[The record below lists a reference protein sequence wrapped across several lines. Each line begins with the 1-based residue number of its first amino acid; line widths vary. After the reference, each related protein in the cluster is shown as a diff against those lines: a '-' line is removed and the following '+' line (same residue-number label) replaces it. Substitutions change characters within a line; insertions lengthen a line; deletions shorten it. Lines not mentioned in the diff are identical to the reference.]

1 MRTRLE
7 RLHNMSCTH
16 ASCHSEKR
24 SASRCTRAAREA
36 SSGRMGSG
44 SPGESTERSSVERIS
59 AISVLTLPIGISAA
73 RMNSKKSKP
82 IKLKQLCFV
91 PDAHSCIEDAT
102 DDIHDVLSSVLWA
115 CQWNPRNKSRQLTY
129 RTSYECEFK
138 LPPVEED

>member
-1 MRTRLE
+1 MHYE
-7 RLHNMSCTH
+7 QFN
-16 ASCHSEKR
+16 
-24 SASRCTRAAREA
+24 CTRAAREA

-44 SPGESTERSSVERIS
+44 SPGESTERSSVEQIS

-73 RMNSKKSKP
+73 RMNSKESKP

-129 RTSYECEFK
+129 RTSTSANLRFRRSRRTEDARLALWK
-138 LPPVEED
+138 LHPWTRG